1 MSYRASL
8 ENPESGRE
16 SKTNNRD
23 RKKKQGEHRLK
34 EDARKKKKEGI

>member
-16 SKTNNRD
+16 SKTNSRD
-23 RKKKQGEHRLK
+23 GKKKQGEHRLK